1 MLKQNVLT
9 VTEVTRYIKS
19 LMEEDFQLQNCW
31 LRGEISNFK
40 RHSRGHMYF
49 TIKDENTRMQ
59 AVMFAGNNRFLD
71 FNPEN
76 GMKVIVQG
84 EINVYEPY
92 GAYQMYVREMQP
104 DGIGS
109 LYLAYEQLKADLEKE
124 GLFSQE
130 RKKALPQF
138 PKNIAIITSPTGAAI
153 KDMASTLKRRY
164 PIAHLALFPVLVQG
178 EQAPASII
186 NAIEQANLIGQFDVL
201 LLGRGGGSIEELWAF
216 NDEYVAR
223 AIADS
228 SIPIISAV
236 GHETDFTI
244 SDFVA
249 DLRAPTPTGAAEM
262 AVPDLKDLF
271 IHIHQYK
278 QRLMRQMNERVQL
291 ERRQLDRHNRSY
303 AFRYPAQLIRQKE
316 QELDGLMERQKRAMV
331 QLVSGKKNTLNQLH
345 KEVTRSHPKARIEQT
360 TNQLKSLDDR
370 LKAKTHET
378 IRSKQ
383 QGFQSLITQLKLVSP
398 LQIMERGYSLVYN
411 KDNQMIKK
419 TTQVTKGEHLSIQ
432 VTDGLVHCHVVDTI
446 RTSDQ
451 LNDVEGDK

>member
-9 VTEVTRYIKS
+9 VTEVTRHIKT
-19 LMEEDFQLQNCW
+19 LMEKDFQLQNCW

-92 GAYQMYVREMQP
+92 GSYQMYVREMQP

-109 LYLAYEQLKADLEKE
+109 LYLAYEKLKADLEKE
-124 GLFSQE
+124 GLFSLE

-153 KDMASTLKRRY
+153 KDIASTLKRRY

-178 EQAPASII
+178 EHAPASII
-186 NAIEQANLIGQFDVL
+186 NAIEQANLIGQFDVV

-216 NDEYVAR
+216 NDEHVAR

-228 SIPIISAV
+228 NIPIISAV

-271 IHIHQYK
+271 IHIQQYK

-291 ERRQLDRHNRSY
+291 ERKQLERLNRSY

-316 QELDGLMERQKRAMV
+316 QELDGLMDRQKRAMS
-331 QLVSGKKNTLNQLH
+331 QLVASKKSTLTQLH

-360 TNQLKSLDDR
+360 ANQLKSLEDR

-411 KDNQMIKK
+411 KDNEMIKK

-451 LNDVEGDK
+451 LKEVEGDK